1 MKKKV
6 IVALIGA
13 VLCATVVAGVRNV
26 TARQLIPWNLI
37 EISYEMTD
45 DRPGG
50 MISLIYGSSTY
61 EAKTFIKQPTFE
73 KGVHHVIWD
82 AGADQRKVASDT
94 AKFKV
99 EVSEPVM
106 PVVPGEYCVVDISKG
121 DLVNE
126 YPVSYT
132 EARPAGGWTDEYK
145 TSKIVLRKIEA
156 GLSSSGVSV
165 PSCYIGVF
173 ELTQKQYELIM
184 GENPRTPKNVKG
196 DTIPCSVDYYDVSR
210 ICTKLSAKTGLT
222 FTLPTSS
229 VCQYACCAGVATAYY
244 NGGESHVDMRVIGRF
259 SENGSAPCP
268 VGSYLPNAWGLYDML
283 GNIDEWYDQSFTAD
297 KYAYGGRWDSSASY
311 CRSSKTQWRSDAGVR
326 LFVSI
331 K

>member
-1 MKKKV
+1 MNLKV
-6 IVALIGA
+6 VVTFFLGM
-13 VLCATVVAGVRNV
+13 LCMTVVADVTNV
-26 TARQLIPWNLI
+26 SARQLVPWNLI

-50 MISLIYGSSTY
+50 MISLISGTTTY
-61 EAKTFIKQPTFE
+61 EAKTFVKQPTFE
-73 KGVHHVIWD
+73 KGMHHVIWD
-82 AGADQRKVASDT
+82 AGADQRRVASDT

-126 YPVSYT
+126 YSVSYT

-156 GLSSSGVSV
+156 GLSSGVSV

-184 GENPRTPKNVKG
+184 GENPITPKNVKG
-196 DTIPCSVDYYDVSR
+196 DTIPCTVNYYDVSK

-222 FTLPTSS
+222 FASPTSL
-229 VCQYACCAGVATAYY
+229 VWKYACRAGVSTAYY

-283 GNIDEWYDQSFTAD
+283 GNIDEWYDQSSPY
-297 KYAYGGRWDSSASY
+297 KQYAYGGRWDSSAADCKSSESRY
-311 CRSSKTQWRSDAGVR
+311 RSSAGVR
-326 LFVSI
+326 LIVSV